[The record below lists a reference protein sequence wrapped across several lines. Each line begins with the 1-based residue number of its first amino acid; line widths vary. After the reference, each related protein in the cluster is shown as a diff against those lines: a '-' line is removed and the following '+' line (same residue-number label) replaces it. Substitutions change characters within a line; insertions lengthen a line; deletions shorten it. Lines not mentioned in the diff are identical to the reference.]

1 MRPRILKD
9 GRDTAAK
16 LWLFRERFSG
26 RQDVYGTNDPASGR
40 AWQVKKPVTDEVL
53 LKHLTGRQPYGVYLL
68 TGDRTRAVVADFD
81 HAEPTA
87 PLEFVSAARHYGLPA
102 YIEISKSKGFHVWGF
117 ADEDGVD
124 SANARAVFS
133 HIIEETDHPETEIF
147 PKQDAIDP
155 GSGSWGS
162 FINAPLFGG
171 LVPKGRTV
179 FVDVDASLRPYPNQW
194 DFLDS
199 IELISETLLDEIVE
213 INDIPVGRR
222 PISKEQTSLGVFQ
235 SPVML
240 PPCARRMLEEGV
252 TENQRVA
259 CFRLAVHLRKV
270 GLPDD
275 LAEATLLE
283 WSRKNRPTNGKGTI
297 TPSEVRS
304 QTAAAY
310 LKEYRG
316 CGCEEPPVQQFC
328 EPSCPIFPRRQGA
341 KEKSA

>member
-1 MRPRILKD
+1 MPSQIRKD
-9 GRDTAAK
+9 DRDTAAK
-16 LWLFRERFSG
+16 MQLFRARFSG
-26 RQDVYGTNDPASGR
+26 LQDVYGTYDPASGR

-68 TGDRTRAVVADFD
+68 TGDRTRSVVADFD
-81 HAEPTA
+81 HADPTA
-87 PLEFVSAARHYGLPA
+87 PLEFVSAAKHYGLSA

-124 SANARAVFS
+124 AAKARAVFL
-133 HIIEETDHPETEIF
+133 HITEEIDHPETEIF

-155 GSGSWGS
+155 GSGSWGN
-162 FINAPLFGG
+162 FIYAPLFGG
-171 LVPKGRTV
+171 LVPQGRTV
-179 FVDVDASLRPYPNQW
+179 FVDVEASLRPYPNQW

-199 IELISETLLDEIVE
+199 VELVPETLFDEIIE
-213 INDIPVGRR
+213 INDIAVGIH
-222 PISKEQTSLGVFQ
+222 PTSKVQVSLGVFQ

-270 GLPDD
+270 GLPYD

-283 WSRKNRPTNGKGTI
+283 WSRKNRPTDGKGII
-297 TPSEVRS
+297 TPTEVRS
-304 QTAAAY
+304 QTAGAY

-316 CGCEEPPVQQFC
+316 CGCEEPVVQQFC
-328 EPSCPIFPRRQGA
+328 EPSCPISGRKLA
-341 KEKSA
+341 TKEKSA